1 MKKVILALILL
12 GIVLLGILVGPGAV
26 RTTSAAEVEFTHCF
40 CVYRGAGLWCYRC
53 CDLVNG
59 CYDLYCDSS
68 CP

>member
-1 MKKVILALILL
+1 MKKVTLALILL
-12 GIVLLGILVGPGAV
+12 GIVLLGILVGPGLV
-26 RTTSAAEVEFTHCF
+26 RTTTAAEVERTYCW

-53 CDLVNG
+53 CDMVSG